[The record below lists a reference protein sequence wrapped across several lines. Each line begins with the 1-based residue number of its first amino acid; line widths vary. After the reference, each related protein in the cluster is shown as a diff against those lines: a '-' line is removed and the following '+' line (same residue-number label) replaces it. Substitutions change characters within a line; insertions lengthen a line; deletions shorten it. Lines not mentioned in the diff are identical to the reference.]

1 MREAMPLPQS
11 MQSQLAQAKMD
22 RTVQAATQLAAL
34 PPMLELRD
42 GVLGAVETA
51 SHWTTAP
58 GCAHHRNQTR
68 E

>member
-42 GVLGAVETA
+42 GVLGAVRDRITLDN
-51 SHWTTAP
+51 
-58 GCAHHRNQTR
+58 CAGMCTSSESN
-68 E
+68 